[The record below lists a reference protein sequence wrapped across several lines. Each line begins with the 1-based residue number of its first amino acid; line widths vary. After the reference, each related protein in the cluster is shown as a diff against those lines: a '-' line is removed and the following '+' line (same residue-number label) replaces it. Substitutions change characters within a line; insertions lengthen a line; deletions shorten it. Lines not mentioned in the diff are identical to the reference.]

1 MANLWAPDPCGS
13 DPKDSSALPLQCS
26 ATISFN
32 LAVLVSFQ
40 GPRKDTFI
48 SQVAPTQKALFYAR
62 LTFSP
67 YHPTLCSCP
76 HLPFPSIGCCHRNTV
91 TQRQLSVGE
100 LSCSRATPL
109 LAVTEGQFSTSAH
122 HLHCLLPILLPSML
136 RLSFG
141 SCRCVE
147 CGEHHSIFL
156 CLVVVKRMGKSS
168 T

>member
-1 MANLWAPDPCGS
+1 MRTLRGTNKTSNLMENQMLLHATLLSTAGTADTLKLLTYANLNPVMLIYPLDRLITGFAHCDLPAAVANLWAPDPCGS
-13 DPKDSSALPLQCS
+13 DLKDSSALPLQCS

-91 TQRQLSVGE
+91 T
-100 LSCSRATPL
+100 
-109 LAVTEGQFSTSAH
+109 
-122 HLHCLLPILLPSML
+122 
-136 RLSFG
+136 
-141 SCRCVE
+141 
-147 CGEHHSIFL
+147 
-156 CLVVVKRMGKSS
+156 
-168 T
+168 